1 MRNQLSTATLAGLVV
16 VAVAGC
22 ILLVPSATAQSTTHK
37 KTNHSTKTS
46 ATAKSGST
54 TNHSAS
60 THTNSS
66 TKSTAKTASSK
77 STTKST
83 KGSGKKSAA
92 VKKVKGQATP
102 APERITEIQDELAKR
117 GAFIGSSSGKLDDST
132 SDALRKFQSANHL
145 TPTGKIDALT
155 LQKLGLGSET
165 AGLAAPTP
173 PPNSAV
179 NRLLSRPAHPD
190 PNDNN

>member
-1 MRNQLSTATLAGLVV
+1 MF
-16 VAVAGC
+16 
-22 ILLVPSATAQSTTHK
+22 VPPAAAQSTTHK
-37 KTNHSTKTS
+37 KANHSTKSSTV
-46 ATAKSGST
+46 AKSGTT

-66 TKSTAKTASSK
+66 TKSTTKPTFSK
-77 STTKST
+77 STKS
-83 KGSGKKSAA
+83 SGKKSSA

-117 GAFIGSSSGKLDDST
+117 GAFTGSSSGKLDDPT
-132 SDALRKFQSANHL
+132 ADALRRFQAANHL

-155 LQKLGLGSET
+155 LQELGLGSET

-173 PPNSAV
+173 PPNSTA
-179 NRLLSRPAHPD
+179 NRLLSRPTHPD